1 LTHWLLP
8 ASPKPSR
15 VGEQREAPASPPQSL
30 RTRLFWWV
38 TLALIPIG
46 IVSVLQGIERARV
59 DVANVR
65 ERLVQTAR
73 IAASNEENVLG
84 SSEQILRTLASTDD
98 VRNITPECDK
108 ALADVLIGVHFLTN
122 LARVDRQGQVV
133 CAALPQARGMK
144 ANPPLFDSVK
154 RTMAF
159 AVSSQIISPITHGP
173 VIGAMLPLRDSAGHF
188 DGAISVGVNALWLD
202 HILKTRDLPHGAVI
216 AVFDRKGDIVAANNG
231 IVARAIFSA
240 MPEPQALQGGLE
252 ARDDAKGQSWI
263 FAAAPL
269 VGNNI
274 FVGLAMRQS
283 RLFAP
288 TYLRVGTDFL
298 LPIVMLGLAWIAI
311 WFATERQITQW
322 INYLRRIAAA
332 YRGGHYGARPAL
344 DGAPEEF
351 RLLGSAMEEMAAGI
365 QDRDTRLRD
374 AISQKTL
381 LIRET
386 HHRVKN
392 NLQIVMS
399 LLSLQ
404 SNQQKDEAVREALA
418 QAQARIDAL
427 ALVHRLLHEVED
439 QTTVDLQRLLGE
451 LTRKISQSMT
461 PEDGRISTSVECIA
475 IQVPGE
481 IAVPIALFTV
491 EALMNIFKYAFPPSR
506 AGGAVKVALLR
517 RDEGKLEL
525 TIEDDGVG
533 YVADT
538 MKPGIGSRLLSVFAR
553 QVHGSASVISQPER
567 GTRVELIFA
576 EPEAV
581 G

>member
-1 LTHWLLP
+1 MLTRH
-8 ASPKPSR
+8 
-15 VGEQREAPASPPQSL
+15 PQSL

-46 IVSVLQGIERARV
+46 IVSVLQGLERARS

-65 ERLVQTAR
+65 EHLVQSVR

-84 SSEQILRTLASTDD
+84 SSEQLLHALANMDD
-98 VRNITPECDK
+98 VRNVTPECDQ
-108 ALADVLIGVHFLTN
+108 ALSDVLLGVHFFAN
-122 LARVDRQGQVV
+122 LARADRNGVIV
-133 CAALPQARGMK
+133 CSALPQAKGR
-144 ANPPLFDSVK
+144 AS
-154 RTMAF
+154 RTDMFEA
-159 AVSSQIISPITHGP
+159 ARRTGKLVVSGQIVSPITHKT
-173 VIGAMLPLRDSAGHF
+173 VIGAMLPVTKNGRF
-188 DGAISVGVNALWLD
+188 DGTVSVGIDTVWLD
-202 HILKTRDLPHGAVI
+202 HILKERDLPHGAVI
-216 AVFDRKGDIVAANNG
+216 AVFDRKGDIIAANNAG
-231 IVARAIFSA
+231 VAAALFSR
-240 MPEPQALQGGLE
+240 MPEAQALNGGLQ
-252 ARDDAKGQSWI
+252 AGDDARGNSWI

-269 VGNNI
+269 VGDNV
-274 FVGLAMRQS
+274 FVALAMRQQ
-283 RLFAP
+283 RLFVP

-351 RLLGSAMEEMAAGI
+351 RLLGIAMEEMAAGI
-365 QDRDTRLRD
+365 QDRDKRLRD
-374 AISQKTL
+374 AVSQKTM

-404 SNQQKDEAVREALA
+404 SNQMKDEAVREALG

-451 LTRKISQSMT
+451 LTHKISETMAV
-461 PEDGRISTSVECIA
+461 EDSRITTEIDSVQIH
-475 IQVPGE
+475 VPGE

-491 EALMNIFKYAFPPSR
+491 EALMNIFKYAFPKDRPD
-506 AGGAVKVALLR
+506 GAVTVALARL
-517 RDEGKLEL
+517 DGSKLSL
-525 TIEDDGVG
+525 TISDDGIG
-533 YVADT
+533 YVQDAT
-538 MKPGIGSRLLSVFAR
+538 KPGIGSRLLGVFAR
-553 QVHGSASVISQPER
+553 QVHGTASSVSEPGR
-567 GTRVELIFA
+567 GTRVALIFN
-576 EPEAV
+576 EPAQV
-581 G
+581 PA

>member
-1 LTHWLLP
+1 MTRH
-8 ASPKPSR
+8 
-15 VGEQREAPASPPQSL
+15 PQSL

-46 IVSVLQGIERARV
+46 IVSVLQGLERARS

-65 ERLVQTAR
+65 EHLVQSVR
-73 IAASNEENVLG
+73 IAASKEENVLG
-84 SSEQILRTLASTDD
+84 SSEQLLHALANLDD
-98 VRNITPECDK
+98 VRNVTPDCDH
-108 ALADVLIGVHFLTN
+108 ALSDVLLGVHFFAN
-122 LARVDRQGQVV
+122 LARADRNGVIV
-133 CAALPQARGMK
+133 CSALPQAKGRASRADMFE
-144 ANPPLFDSVK
+144 AAR
-154 RTMAF
+154 RTGKLV
-159 AVSSQIISPITHGP
+159 VSGQIVSPITHKP
-173 VIGAMLPLRDSAGHF
+173 VIGAMLPVVKNGRF
-188 DGAISVGVNALWLD
+188 DGTVSVGIDTVWLD
-202 HILKTRDLPHGAVI
+202 HILKEHDLPHGAVI
-216 AVFDRKGDIVAANNG
+216 AVFDRNGDIIAANNAG
-231 IVARAIFSA
+231 VAAALFSK
-240 MPEPQALQGGLE
+240 MPEAQALNGGLQ
-252 ARDDAKGQSWI
+252 AGDDARNNSWI

-269 VGNNI
+269 VGDNV
-274 FVGLAMRQS
+274 FVALAMRQQK
-283 RLFAP
+283 LFVP

-351 RLLGSAMEEMAAGI
+351 RSLGIAMEEMAAGI
-365 QDRDTRLRD
+365 QDRDKRLRD
-374 AISQKTL
+374 AVSQKTM

-404 SNQQKDEAVREALA
+404 SNQMKDEAVREALG

-439 QTTVDLQRLLGE
+439 QTTVDLRRLLGE
-451 LTRKISQSMT
+451 LTDKIAETMT
-461 PEDGRISTSVECIA
+461 VDDSRITTQIDSVQ

-481 IAVPIALFTV
+481 IAVPIALFVV
-491 EALMNIFKYAFPPSR
+491 EALMNIFKYAFPKARPD
-506 AGGAVKVALLR
+506 GVVKVALAR
-517 RDEGKLEL
+517 QDGGKLSL
-525 TIEDDGVG
+525 TIQDDGIG
-533 YVADT
+533 YMQDAT
-538 MKPGIGSRLLSVFAR
+538 KPGIGSRLLGVFAR
-553 QVHGSASVISQPER
+553 QVHGTATSVSEPDR
-567 GTRVELIFA
+567 GTTVALIFN
-576 EPEAV
+576 EPEQVV

>member
-1 LTHWLLP
+1 M
-8 ASPKPSR
+8 
-15 VGEQREAPASPPQSL
+15 
-30 RTRLFWWV
+30 

-84 SSEQILRTLASTDD
+84 SSEQIARTLATVDD
-98 VRNITPECDK
+98 VRDITPECDK
-108 ALADVLIGVHFLTN
+108 ALSDTMIGVRFVAN
-122 LARVDRQGQVV
+122 LARADRDGIVK
-133 CAALPQARGMK
+133 CSALPQARGLRANAAMFQAAKHSMK
-144 ANPPLFDSVK
+144 IV
-154 RTMAF
+154 
-159 AVSSQIISPITHGP
+159 VSGQIISPITHRA
-173 VIGAMLPLRDSAGHF
+173 VIGTMLPVRDSSGRF
-188 DGAISVGVNALWLD
+188 DGTVSVAVNTTWLD
-202 HILKTRDLPHGAVI
+202 HILKERDLPHGAVI
-216 AVFDRKGDIVAANNG
+216 AVFDRKGNIVATNEAG
-231 IVARAIFSA
+231 VAKAIFSK
-240 MPEPQALQGGLE
+240 MPEMQTLQGGLE
-252 ARDDAKGQSWI
+252 ARDDAKSQSWI
-263 FAAAPL
+263 VAAAPL
-269 VGNNI
+269 VGNNV
-274 FVGLAMRQS
+274 FVGLAMRQW
-283 RLFAP
+283 RLFTP
-288 TYLRVGTDFL
+288 TYLRVGTDFF
-298 LPIVMLGLAWIAI
+298 LPILMLGMAWIAI
-311 WFATERQITQW
+311 WLATERQITQW

-365 QDRDTRLRD
+365 QDRDTRLRE
-374 AISQKTL
+374 AISQKTM

-404 SNQQKDEAVREALA
+404 SNQQKDEAVREALG

-451 LTRKISQSMT
+451 LTRKIAQSMT
-461 PEDGRISTSVECIA
+461 LEDSKITTGVDCIP
-475 IQVPGE
+475 IHVPGE

-506 AGGAVKVALLR
+506 AGGAVEVALVR
-517 RDEGKLEL
+517 RGNGKLCL
-525 TIEDDGVG
+525 TIEDNGVG
-533 YVADT
+533 YIADT

-553 QVHGSASVISQPER
+553 QVHGAASVISQPER
-567 GTRVELIFA
+567 GTTVELVFA
-576 EPEAV
+576 EPEGV